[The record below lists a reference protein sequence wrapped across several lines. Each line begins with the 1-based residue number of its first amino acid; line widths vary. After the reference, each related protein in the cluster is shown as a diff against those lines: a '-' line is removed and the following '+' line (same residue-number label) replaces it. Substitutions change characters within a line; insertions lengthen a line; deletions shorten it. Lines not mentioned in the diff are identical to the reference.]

1 MVCSILAIARS
12 VALLPLTSFLLA
24 AIRNT
29 EETFL
34 EGGDITM
41 RIHDLKAMADGIGGH
56 GGDDVSES
64 TGGGGEK
71 LSFKNYLFLR
81 QLVVK

>member
-1 MVCSILAIARS
+1 ML
-12 VALLPLTSFLLA
+12 
-24 AIRNT
+24 
-29 EETFL
+29 
-34 EGGDITM
+34 
-41 RIHDLKAMADGIGGH
+41 IHDLKAMADGIGGH

-64 TGGGGEK
+64 TGGGGET